1 MLEAAVK
8 KAAEEAQAARDE
20 AQAKRNRKKGRG
32 QNGDKSNKA
41 NNNEL
46 QAAKAEVSAQTCAW
60 ALNRLKNIVSLI
72 ARLHLL
78 SSLIFPA
85 RGWLRY

>member
-20 AQAKRNRKKGRG
+20 AKAKKNQKRRR
-32 QNGDKSNKA
+32 QNGGKSNKA
-41 NNNEL
+41 QNDEL
-46 QAAKAEVSAQTCAW
+46 RAAKAKVPAQTCAW

-72 ARLHLL
+72 ARLHLIC
-78 SSLIFPA
+78 SLIFPA